1 MKTPCCCDH
10 KADKVP
16 DMKTKTK
23 RQVAYLLSK
32 VSPISE
38 PQKKKMLKELHSG
51 AVKVKK

>member
-1 MKTPCCCDH
+1 MKTPCCRAT
-10 KADKVP
+10 KGGKILA
-16 DMKTKTK
+16 MENKTK

-51 AVKVKK
+51 VVKVKK

>member
-1 MKTPCCCDH
+1 MKTPCCRAT
-10 KADKVP
+10 KGGKIPA
-16 DMKTKTK
+16 MENKTK

-51 AVKVKK
+51 VVKVKK

>member
-1 MKTPCCCDH
+1 MKTPCCCAV
-10 KADKVP
+10 KGGRIP